1 MVKGRKRPLSIYKIA
16 GNIVL
21 AAALLIGAYLAN
33 NYFYTYPVI
42 VSVLKGGALLSA
54 LAMAEAIVLATGG
67 IDLSLASVSL
77 LSSSTIFYLVETL
90 VMGVVPAVLTGIV
103 AGAVMGLINGVFIS
117 KIGLM
122 SVITT
127 MGTGLLAQGISGA
140 ITNNII
146 IFDTRP
152 EFEFFKS
159 VSAFVIPT
167 SLIIAL
173 FIMVC
178 CFLLFRYTV
187 AGRQVFAVGGS
198 ERSAQ
203 LSGLNIDR
211 IKILA
216 YTGAGFL
223 AGIGSLMVL
232 ADSAIAARFYG
243 GGAAVQILLAAIIG
257 GVSLYSGAKMFFR
270 GCVGAGIIAVLNRL
284 IYGLFVFNYMSS
296 MIIAIVLLLLI
307 AIRKSIFKRENKS

>member
-1 MVKGRKRPLSIYKIA
+1 MVKGSKKPLSIYKIA

-21 AAALLIGAYLAN
+21 AMALLVGAYLVN

-42 VSVLKGGALLSA
+42 VSVFKGTALLA
-54 LAMAEAIVLATGG
+54 VLAMAEVIVLATGG

-77 LSSSTIFYLVETL
+77 LSSSTIFYLVETQ
-90 VMGVVPAVLTGIV
+90 VMGVVPAVLIGIA
-103 AGAVMGLINGVFIS
+103 AGALMGMINGVFIS

-122 SVITT
+122 PVITT
-127 MGTGLLAQGISGA
+127 MGTGLLARGISGA
-140 ITNNII
+140 ITNNIV

-173 FIMVC
+173 FIMLC

-211 IKILA
+211 IKILS
-216 YTGAGFL
+216 YTGAGML
-223 AGIGSLMVL
+223 SGLGSLTVL

-243 GGAAVQILLAAIIG
+243 GGADVQILLAAIIG
-257 GVSLYSGAKMFFR
+257 SVSLYSGAKMFFR
-270 GCVGAGIIAVLNRL
+270 VFIGAGIIAVLNRL
-284 IYGLFVFNYMSS
+284 IYGLYVFNYMGAI
-296 MIIAIVLLLLI
+296 IIAIVLLILI
-307 AIRKSIFKRENKS
+307 AVRKSIFKRENKR